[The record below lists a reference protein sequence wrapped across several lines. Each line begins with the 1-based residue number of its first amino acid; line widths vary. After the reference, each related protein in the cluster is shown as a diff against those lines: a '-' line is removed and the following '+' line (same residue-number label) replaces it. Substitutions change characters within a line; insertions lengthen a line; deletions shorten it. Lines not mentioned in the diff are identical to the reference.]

1 MNVKVLKCDKYRN
14 LYESMFT
21 PYLSTLK
28 DEYGEYPLEACRK
41 FIPEKVGNSRQYIAD
56 VVGDDYENWHTGY
69 SYFIASPPATGKTY
83 FCFKVLLEHFKKKGY
98 SFIYICNRTNLKKQV
113 LNYVKDYWNMEVSD
127 ILPLIESGVIPE
139 NENGIYLTTYQKL
152 CCTYRDNKKFRE
164 NLFDDKKVV
173 IVADEIHFLTQDAS
187 FNHDVNYFLDGLLN
201 QFGKNSIRLYMTGT
215 TSDIFPL
222 IRDKAYELGTKCLN
236 NVSIFIGDE
245 FACVQAPIGDGYTV
259 YPTLKK
265 IYTLESDYSNIQFHF
280 YKSSKDIDEVLN
292 SASSDNK
299 VMYFVKSKEHG
310 ESLNSKFKNSVFLFS
325 DSTGE
330 NLSEEAKKE
339 LRKISLEEKF
349 SSDILITTSLLDN
362 GINIKDSNVKT
373 LIIDQSDPVEI
384 TQMIGR
390 KRIDRQ
396 ANNLQK
402 IDVYI
407 RLLSLKDISFT
418 INCIN
423 ETIKELGKIDRTGI
437 DYLKHLTND
446 SDINLWYVNDSKIS
460 SNTLYGEKLKNLL
473 EYYNYLKEQYEKNK
487 DENIFAETV
496 FKIFGLSDFDE
507 LKHIY
512 GSNRNT
518 LLKKELVEFLE
529 SYAGSQ
535 LTQTLR
541 DTFAVEVK
549 KICNKYDYFPADK
562 RDSRMNDNSI
572 SKLFKELGLEYSF
585 EANEKTWSV
594 IKENDGVSSN

>member
-1 MNVKVLKCDKYRN
+1 
-14 LYESMFT
+14 
-21 PYLSTLK
+21 
-28 DEYGEYPLEACRK
+28 
-41 FIPEKVGNSRQYIAD
+41 
-56 VVGDDYENWHTGY
+56 
-69 SYFIASPPATGKTY
+69 
-83 FCFKVLLEHFKKKGY
+83 
-98 SFIYICNRTNLKKQV
+98 
-113 LNYVKDYWNMEVSD
+113 
-127 ILPLIESGVIPE
+127 
-139 NENGIYLTTYQKL
+139 
-152 CCTYRDNKKFRE
+152 
-164 NLFDDKKVV
+164 
-173 IVADEIHFLTQDAS
+173 
-187 FNHDVNYFLDGLLN
+187 
-201 QFGKNSIRLYMTGT
+201 MTGT

-222 IRDKAYELGTKCLN
+222 IRDNAYELGTKCLN
-236 NVSIFIGDE
+236 NGSIFIGDE

-310 ESLNSKFKNSVFLFS
+310 ESLNGKFKNSVFLFS

-330 NLSEEAKKE
+330 RLSEEAKKE

-418 INCIN
+418 INRIN

-446 SDINLWYVNDSKIS
+446 SDMNLWYVNDSKIS

-487 DENIFAETV
+487 DENIFAETI
-496 FKIFGLSDFDE
+496 FKIFGLSNFDE
-507 LKHIY
+507 LKHIC
-512 GSNRNT
+512 GSDRNT

-594 IKENDGVSSN
+594 IKENDDVSSN

>member
-1 MNVKVLKCDKYRN
+1 ML
-14 LYESMFT
+14 
-21 PYLSTLK
+21 
-28 DEYGEYPLEACRK
+28 EYFR
-41 FIPEKVGNSRQYIAD
+41 
-56 VVGDDYENWHTGY
+56 
-69 SYFIASPPATGKTY
+69 
-83 FCFKVLLEHFKKKGY
+83 KKGY

-113 LNYVKDYWNMEVSD
+113 LNYIKDYWNKEVSD
-127 ILPLIESGVIPE
+127 ILSLIESGGIPE
-139 NENGIYLTTYQKL
+139 NENCIYLTTYQKL

-164 NLFDDKKVV
+164 NLFDDKKTV

-187 FNHDVNYFLDGLLN
+187 FNRDVNYFLDGLLK
-201 QFGKNSIRLYMTGT
+201 QFGENSIRLYMTGT

-222 IRDKAYELGTKCLN
+222 IRDKAYELGKTCQ
-236 NVSIFIGDE
+236 IYETPFITDE
-245 FACVQAPIGDGYTV
+245 FACVQAPIGDCYTI

-280 YKSSKDIDEVLN
+280 YKSSKDINEVLN
-292 SASSDNK
+292 SASPDNK

-310 ESLNSKFKNSVFLFS
+310 ESLKGKFKNSVFLFS

-330 NLSEEAKKE
+330 RLSEEAKKE

-349 SSDILITTSLLDN
+349 SNDILITTSLLDN

-373 LIIDQSDPVEI
+373 LIIDQSDPIEI
-384 TQMIGR
+384 AQMIGR

-402 IDVYI
+402 INVYI

-418 INCIN
+418 INGIN
-423 ETIKELGKIDRTGI
+423 ETIKELGKIDLTGI

-446 SDINLWYVNDSKIS
+446 SDMNLWYVNDSKIS

-487 DENIFAETV
+487 DENIFAETI

-507 LKHIY
+507 LKHIC
-512 GSNRNT
+512 GSDRNT

-541 DTFAVEVK
+541 DTFAVEIK

-562 RDSRMNDNSI
+562 RDSKMNDNSI
-572 SKLFKELGLEYSF
+572 SKLFKEFDLKYSF
-585 EANEKTWSV
+585 EPNEKTWSI
-594 IKENDGVSSN
+594 IKENGGIYSN